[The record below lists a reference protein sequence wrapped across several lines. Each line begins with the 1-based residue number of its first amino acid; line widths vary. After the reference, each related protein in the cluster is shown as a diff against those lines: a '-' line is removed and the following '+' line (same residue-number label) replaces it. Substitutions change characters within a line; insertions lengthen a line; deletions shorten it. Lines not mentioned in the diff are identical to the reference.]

1 MKPCRSNRKRI
12 VWLLLNALEQDEATD
27 LRTHLQV
34 CAGCRE
40 YHLEISRVNHS
51 LSSLQSTVTQ
61 NTPLKASASRPHQL
75 IPSRTDLSPAT
86 SFIQNILPRLA
97 WPALASVLLV
107 TVIIVLV
114 THHPTTPSLPAHQ
127 TNVITAQD
135 PPASVLPTLGNYR
148 AVANQSIDQLDDLLS
163 RQSKRPI
170 PSPPAFSSVTF
181 ALLKVG
187 D

>member
-61 NTPLKASASRPHQL
+61 NTPLNASASRPRQL
-75 IPSRTDLSPAT
+75 IPSRTDLSLAT

-97 WPALASVLLV
+97 WPALASVLLA

-114 THHPTTPSLPAHQ
+114 THHPTAPFLPAHQ
-127 TNVITAQD
+127 TNVITAQH
-135 PPASVLPTLGNYR
+135 PPASVC
-148 AVANQSIDQLDDLLS
+148 
-163 RQSKRPI
+163 
-170 PSPPAFSSVTF
+170 SPPSAIIAQWQTNPSTSWTTCFHGNANDPSLPRPLS
-181 ALLKVG
+181 AQSQLLC
-187 D
+187 